1 MKMNALER
9 LLVNNPVRTW
19 MLRRLA
25 LDLLDHNATCLSG
38 KRVLEI
44 GCGQGAGTEL
54 LIRHCGAEK
63 VLAFDYDPRQLA
75 RAKHRHRAHG
85 MGTITLFVGDGEQL
99 PFEDGQFDAIVEF
112 AILHHMPGWRRAVS
126 EIARVLRPGGIF
138 VYEEYLEKFIAHPIT
153 LRLLDHP
160 RSGWFKSEAFYDALC
175 GAGLHPT
182 PHQRRLGDYWLAG
195 VAERIGH

>member
-25 LDLLDHNATCLSG
+25 LDLLDHNATSLSG

-54 LIRHCGAEK
+54 LLQHCGAEK
-63 VLAFDYDPRQLA
+63 IFAFDFDPRQLA

-85 MGTITLFVGDGEQL
+85 AGGIALFVGDGERL
-99 PFEDGQFDAIVEF
+99 PFGDAQFDVIVEF
-112 AILHHMPGWRRAVS
+112 AILHHMPEWRLAIS
-126 EIARVLRPGGIF
+126 EIARVLRPGGIL
-138 VYEEYLEKFIAHPIT
+138 VYEEYLQGFVGNPVAV
-153 LRLLDHP
+153 RLLDHP
-160 RSGWFKSEAFYDALC
+160 RSGWFKADAFYDALC
-175 GAGLHPT
+175 GVGMQRT
-182 PHQRRLGDYWLAG
+182 PHQRRLGEYWLAG
-195 VAERIGH
+195 VAQRIG